1 MKLSQE
7 DSSFTNPLQFQIG
20 AGIREFYSV
29 KFKVCDFKKN
39 VAFSQY
45 MNFSEDIWPET
56 REKKRDKIIF
66 GIKLNKTENEPII
79 VALPA
84 FTFLQLESF

>member
-1 MKLSQE
+1 
-7 DSSFTNPLQFQIG
+7 
-20 AGIREFYSV
+20 
-29 KFKVCDFKKN
+29 
-39 VAFSQY
+39 
-45 MNFSEDIWPET
+45 MNFSEDIWPDT

-66 GIKLNKTENEPII
+66 GIKLNKAENEPII

>member
-1 MKLSQE
+1 MVVIGLGKNLLLKSVLGHCALAKTSGLKL
-7 DSSFTNPLQFQIG
+7 G
-20 AGIREFYSV
+20 R
-29 KFKVCDFKKN
+29 
-39 VAFSQY
+39 
-45 MNFSEDIWPET
+45 
-56 REKKRDKIIF
+56 KKRDKITF